1 MPGEDQ
7 ERVLGKNVAEDIGV
21 RKDGAEHQRPRD
33 DAPAAHRMRDKQI
46 LAAEDS
52 FSDQRAGDAVGDGV
66 HSESLM
72 NKEKRVFLRHYFSD
86 AAGGNA
92 VMLHGGESRFSGFG
106 RDGDEQAPGGL
117 RIEEQILKF
126 GRDAGVE
133 NRAIANESAV
143 ILQTAGE
150 MAFAGGFDGAGKIG
164 EG

>member
-1 MPGEDQ
+1 
-7 ERVLGKNVAEDIGV
+7 
-21 RKDGAEHQRPRD
+21 
-33 DAPAAHRMRDKQI
+33 MRDKQI

-52 FSDQRAGDAVGDGV
+52 LSDQRAGDTVGDGV

-92 VMLHGGESRFSGFG
+92 MMLHGGESSFRGFG
-106 RDGDEQAPGGL
+106 RDGDEQASGGL

-126 GRDAGVE
+126 GWDAGAE
-133 NRAIANESAV
+133 NRAIPNESAV
-143 ILQTAGE
+143 ILQPSGE
-150 MAFAGGFDGAGKIG
+150 MALAGGFDGARKIG